1 VRKLTPQR
9 LSSFLV
15 TIKALYAL
23 LCSRAT
29 CRLRSY
35 YWIIVDI

>member
-15 TIKALYAL
+15 TIKRP
-23 LCSRAT
+23 CMR
-29 CRLRSY
+29 CFVHGRLADYDR
-35 YWIIVDI
+35 IIG